1 MVGVLVHSWSALS
14 RPSKAT
20 SEKPAI
26 KGGLTL
32 EPGVVV
38 EVTVA
43 RVYPC
48 GLAQSGANPVNDP
61 ACTQLGLVL
70 CWLLS
75 G

>member
-43 RVYPC
+43 GVYPC
-48 GLAQSGANPVNDP
+48 GLAQSGASPVNDP
-61 ACTQLGLVL
+61 ACTQLGLA
-70 CWLLS
+70 
-75 G
+75 

>member
-20 SEKPAI
+20 SEKPVI

-32 EPGVVV
+32 EPSVVV

-43 RVYPC
+43 GVYPS

-61 ACTQLGLVL
+61 ACTRLDLA
-70 CWLLS
+70 
-75 G
+75 